1 LEVFIFDI
9 KEIEKAENFNA
20 ALLSKFEIC
29 SFQKIVTKQTTLW
42 EKATGTF
49 LNPNQQRHFFNSC
62 TMKLF

>member
-1 LEVFIFDI
+1 MLEVFIFDI
-9 KEIEKAENFNA
+9 KEIEKAEIFNA

-49 LNPNQQRHFFNSC
+49 LKSKP
-62 TMKLF
+62 TKTLF